1 MSDPR
6 KGTPYRPRAGGVDHE
21 RDTPLGSKPLG
32 QGEPKENTYDGVRH
46 HVARVDFNPLTFG
59 QMLRVLMVERSLTLA
74 HMAAL
79 TGLHPN
85 VLSKIRLASDPNSAM
100 NRQNRGVFRPTA
112 ETIAR
117 IIRGLNVIYPVPP
130 PHVVLL
136 FIKCGHAPPMPF
148 VVSAF
153 STSEQIIVAFDGRA
167 WIPEG
172 GVHHDGEPA
181 RSAEGGVW
189 SQPAVPF
196 NVIRRGGLVD
206 EIDRR
211 EGGAAT
217 AASLGAPLDP
227 DEREPGGPAPG
238 QQFLGRRRGRRP
250 ARPHDDGGGGGA
262 AQGDG

>member
-1 MSDPR
+1 MSL
-6 KGTPYRPRAGGVDHE
+6 KPRAGGVDHE
-21 RDTPLGSKPLG
+21 AGTPIG
-32 QGEPKENTYDGVRH
+32 QGRLLENKLDAVRH

-79 TGLHPN
+79 TGLHAN

-100 NRQNRGVFRPTA
+100 NRQNRGIFRPTA
-112 ETIAR
+112 ETVAR
-117 IIRGLNVIYPVPP
+117 IVRGLNVIYPVPP

-136 FIKCGHAPPMPF
+136 FLKSGHAPPMPF

-153 STSEQIIVAFDGRA
+153 STSEQIVVAFDGRA

-189 SQPAVPF
+189 SPPAIPINTV
-196 NVIRRGGLVD
+196 RRGGYLD

-211 EGGAAT
+211 AGGAAD
-217 AASLGAPLDP
+217 AASLGADLDSH
-227 DEREPGGPAPG
+227 EREPGDGAGGERP
-238 QQFLGRRRGRRP
+238 QFLGRRRGRRA
-250 ARPHDDGGGGGA
+250 ARRDATGGGGDA